1 MANNPLPVARA
12 KISIGSATGDFT
24 QAAMTADAANFVQV
38 KNVRSVPG
46 FGDSFQDI
54 TVEEVDDPRQR
65 HAKGT
70 ANGQTME
77 IVCTRNDTDPGQVKM
92 IAAAKSYQS
101 FNLKFEIPNRA
112 GGFDV
117 SYHSVLVQSATVG
130 LGGPNDT
137 QTRTFTCQPQEAP
150 LEIPAT

>member
-12 KISIGSATGDFT
+12 RISIGSATDAYT
-24 QAAMTADAANFVQV
+24 QVALAADTYVQI
-38 KNVRSVPG
+38 KHVRSVPG

-54 TVEEVDDPRQR
+54 TVEEVDDPRTR

-70 ANGQTME
+70 ANGATME
-77 IVCTRNDTDPGQVKM
+77 IVCTRKDADPGQSAM

-101 FNLKFEIPNRA
+101 FNLKIELPNDE
-112 GGFDV
+112 GTFDV
-117 SYHSVLVQSATVG
+117 FYNSVLVQSANVG
-130 LGGPNDT
+130 AGGPNDT

-150 LEIPAT
+150 IEVPAT